1 MRILRRLRPRV
12 THLNDFYVFDVETG
26 ARTAAGIQWHLNA
39 RPESFIFGVIY
50 GHNFSK
56 TIHSLEEFKTEL
68 QSKRYRKKKV
78 FAHNATY
85 DLTTLYGSI
94 FDLDG
99 KALFIGSRF
108 ISCTNGN
115 CIFADSLN
123 IVRTS
128 VKELGK
134 MIGIEKPD
142 LGGASLFSKEVGASE
157 INRCYEDCR
166 IVWEALFNIFEFA
179 GNIKITQASLSLT
192 YFRAYHQKY
201 DIKHNEHAAAFWDS
215 YYGGRT
221 EVFKVGNT
229 HASVIDVNS
238 MYPYIMRTA
247 AFPNPMLLKVETPRD
262 VARALGIVEHY
273 EGCITCTVD
282 HARTWAGYLPVRHN
296 NKLCFPV
303 GRFTGTWNFNEL
315 RFALAAGVVTVQ
327 SVARVVYAEP
337 MESPFIG
344 YVDDL
349 YKKRFETK
357 NPFEIYRIKIFMNSL
372 YGKFAQRNNE
382 ETEYIK
388 DIESQYQTV
397 RDYQKAGRLI
407 KIVGFNER
415 RADCF
420 LVLKK
425 ARAAL
430 PSFAIP
436 SFASYITSGARVV
449 LLKKLLSME
458 HNRPVYV
465 DTDSIFY
472 EVETAAPNEFQ
483 LGGWKKEDKIITRI
497 DGLKNYR
504 YTAAGVDRRRLKG
517 VPMSAVET
525 GPMSYEYFNLLQ
537 TKEALRRGLPAGVLT
552 KRIKELTGKYDK
564 REVFAD
570 GTTQPIT
577 ILL

>member
-1 MRILRRLRPRV
+1 MKVLRRLKPRV
-12 THLNDFYVFDVETG
+12 THLTDFYVIDVETG
-26 ARTAAGIQWHLNA
+26 KRTADGIQWHLNA

-50 GHNFSK
+50 GHNFSQ
-56 TIHSLEEFKTEL
+56 TIHSLDEFKTVL
-68 QSKRYRKKKV
+68 QGPRFRKKKV

-99 KALFIGSRF
+99 KALFVGSRF

-115 CIFADSLN
+115 CVFADSLN

-142 LGGASLFSKEVGASE
+142 LGDAAMFSKEVGAAE

-179 GNIKITQASLSLT
+179 GNIKITQASLSMT
-192 YFRAYHQKY
+192 YFRSYHQKF
-201 DIKHNEHAAAFWDS
+201 DIQHNEHAAEFWNS

-221 EVFKVGNT
+221 EVFKIGPT
-229 HASVIDVNS
+229 HSSVIDVNS

-247 AFPNPMLLKVETPRD
+247 VFPNPKLLKVERPTLK
-262 VARALGIVEHY
+262 RALGIIQHY
-273 EGCITCTVD
+273 EGCVTCTVE
-282 HARTWAGYLPVRHN
+282 HSKTWLGYLPVRHQ

-303 GRFTGTWNFNEL
+303 GTLKGTWNFNEL
-315 RFALAAGVVTVQ
+315 RFALSAGVV
-327 SVARVVYAEP
+327 RVTAVEKIVYAEP

-349 YKKRFETK
+349 YAKRFATK

-382 ETEYIK
+382 ETEYIR
-388 DIESQYQTV
+388 DLEAQYDTI
-397 RDYQKAGRLI
+397 RGYQKRGRLI
-407 KIVGFNER
+407 KIVGFNDR
-415 RADCF
+415 RKDCF
-420 LVLKK
+420 LVLK
-425 ARAAL
+425 RPWSAL

-458 HNRPVYV
+458 HSRPVYV

-472 EVETAAPNEFQ
+472 EVETGTANEYH
-483 LGGWKKEDKIITRI
+483 LGGWKKENKIITQI

-504 YTAAGVDRRRLKG
+504 YQNEETGKAGRRLKG
-517 VPMSAVET
+517 VPMSAIET
-525 GPMSYEYFNLLQ
+525 GPMSYEYYNLLQ

-564 REVFAD
+564 RIVYDD
-570 GTTQPIT
+570 GQTDPIT
-577 ILL
+577 L